1 METFRN
7 VGSNFKTTL
16 DKVGE
21 DKVINKSE
29 LSELKKIAETKEEKK
44 LVKLIEK
51 QKDNTSF
58 SFEVKNG
65 NATSSYNLSLDIE
78 EKDPSR
84 YEPNTK
90 SYSTLGQGNKDFAT
104 NVSDQSA
111 VARPMG
117 DLDSIAVDYNTPEK
131 IAGLLGSIPYDQER
145 GKPLGGDGPLGAR
158 SPEETLNMYS
168 GVCRDI
174 HQVGAYLLSKNGYE
188 AIQMGYVGARTSHS
202 FTVYKEP
209 GGKGYG
215 VVEYGKVYSPEA
227 ISKMMGGRYA
237 SSPEEALNA
246 LNFGGATAIYKW
258 TPPQEGKVG
267 FVEGIF
273 YTDKHKNYHKTLQL
287 EHKDRIT
294 IDRQLGAEIEKTLGD
309 KWSVKAGVNF
319 DSPSDPTAAGAV
331 HASVGYKTGDYDN
344 WFAVSLG
351 AQYRPND
358 GSRIVG
364 TTDWLSNPTLLAGA
378 DIRGKLTP
386 YKLEYL
392 PNHFMSTTL
401 TGNLSGAFLALNKEK
416 ETDSGELKLSDKWGY
431 DLDYVSGL
439 ADGKLGLRHGFYGD
453 LGEHISYS
461 TGVFAEYDV
470 NLAVAGMS
478 MGAPHPFLFFNTGV
492 DGRVNYHNG
501 GLDLGLS
508 GKYLFTQVN
517 NANTS
522 GVGLDAKYRA
532 GDFEL
537 FGRADY
543 LRSVEGGRL
552 QFTEGARWMPSK
564 HFGLTAQSQQEIVL
578 PDSGKA
584 YVNPGGINGTLNAE
598 VRF

>member
-7 VGSNFKTTL
+7 ISSNFKSTL
-16 DKVGE
+16 DKASG
-21 DKVINKSE
+21 DKIINKNE
-29 LSELKKIAETKEEKK
+29 LDELKKKAKSKDEKD
-44 LVKLIEK
+44 LVKFIETR
-51 QKDNTSF
+51 KDKSTL
-58 SFEVKNG
+58 SFEIKNG
-65 NATSSYNLSLDIE
+65 NANSSYNLSLDIE
-78 EKDPSR
+78 EKEQSR
-84 YEPNTK
+84 YEPNTR
-90 SYSTLGQGNKDFAT
+90 SYSSLGQGNIEVAR
-104 NVSDQSA
+104 NVSEQQA
-111 VARPMG
+111 VSRPLG
-117 DLDSIAVDYNTPEK
+117 DLDSISNEYNTPEK
-131 IAGLLGSIPYDQER
+131 IASLLGSIPYDTER

-158 SPEETLNMYS
+158 SPDETLKIYS

-215 VVEYGKVYSPEA
+215 VVEYGKVYSPEYV
-227 ISKMMGGRYA
+227 SKLLGGRYA

-246 LNFGGATAIYKW
+246 LNLGTATAIYKW
-258 TPPQEGKVG
+258 TPPKEGQVG
-267 FVEGIF
+267 YVEGVF

-287 EHKDRIT
+287 EHKDRII
-294 IDRQLGAEIEKTLGD
+294 IDRQLGVEIEKTLGD

-331 HASVGYKTGDYDN
+331 HASVGYRTGDNDN
-344 WFAVSLG
+344 YFSLSLG
-351 AQYRPND
+351 TQFRPNE

-364 TTDWLSNPTLLAGA
+364 TMDWLTNPTLLAGA
-378 DIRGKLTP
+378 DIRGKWTP

-392 PNHFMSTTL
+392 PGHFMTTSL

-416 ETDSGELKLSDKWGY
+416 ETDAGEIKLSDKWGY

-439 ADGKLGLRHGFYGD
+439 ADSKLGLRHGFYGD
-453 LGEHISYS
+453 LGKHFSYS
-461 TGVFAEYDV
+461 TGLFAEYDV

-492 DGRVNYHNG
+492 DGRINYHNEW
-501 GLDLGLS
+501 LDLGLS

-517 NANTS
+517 NSNTS
-522 GVGLDAKYRA
+522 GVGLDARYKR
-532 GDFEL
+532 GNFEL

-543 LRSVEGGRL
+543 LKSVEGSRL
-552 QFTEGARWMPSK
+552 QFTEGVRWRPDNRIA
-564 HFGLTAQSQQEIVL
+564 LTAQSQQEIVI
-578 PDSGKA
+578 PDSGKH
-584 YVNPGGINGTLNAE
+584 YVNPGGINATLNAE
-598 VRF
+598 LRF